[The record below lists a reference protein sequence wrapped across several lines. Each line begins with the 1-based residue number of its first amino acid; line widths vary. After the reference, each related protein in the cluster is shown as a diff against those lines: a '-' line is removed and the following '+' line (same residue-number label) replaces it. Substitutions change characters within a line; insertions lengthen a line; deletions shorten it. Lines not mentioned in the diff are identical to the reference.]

1 MCHLGET
8 DVMRI
13 ECRSKLVAGRGARCV
28 CVVFKSS
35 EYGVSVKGTTAIP
48 GSVKN
53 VPIFNILDQVSA
65 LNRSEEG

>member
-13 ECRSKLVAGRGARCV
+13 ECRGKLRGGGCV

-35 EYGVSVKGTTAIP
+35 EYGVSVKGTTTTP

>member
-1 MCHLGET
+1 M
-8 DVMRI
+8 
-13 ECRSKLVAGRGARCV
+13 

-35 EYGVSVKGTTAIP
+35 EYGVSVKGTTTTP

>member
-1 MCHLGET
+1 MSCELNAEANLGG
-8 DVMRI
+8 V
-13 ECRSKLVAGRGARCV
+13 CV
-28 CVVFKSS
+28 CVVYKSS
-35 EYGVSVKGTTAIP
+35 EYGVSVKGTTTTP